1 MQRMDREAAE
11 RVILM
16 QAQLEY
22 ARTQEKEGQKQSDE
36 LKALYE
42 KIGQKYKIN
51 KGGDVVRE
59 SYEGESVMGS
69 HAPPLIEASLKRV
82 VNQPMS
88 STSSKRFIEREFVGA
103 WLDENRKIFRGG
115 NIAIPRQIMSAG
127 RKMQRILRAK
137 LADQISNLPRDDE
150 DVFQRRSFILK
161 VIESLEYHSSSI
173 WIRENTPQVR

>member
-1 MQRMDREAAE
+1 
-11 RVILM
+11 M

-22 ARTQEKEGQKQSDE
+22 ARTQEKEGQEQRDE

-59 SYEGESVMGS
+59 SYEGEAEKGI
-69 HAPPLIEASLKRV
+69 HAPPMIEASLKRF

-88 STSSKRFIEREFVGA
+88 STSSKRFIEKEFVGA
-103 WLDENRKIFRGG
+103 WLDANRTIFKGG
-115 NIAIPRQIMSAG
+115 DVAIPREIMSVG

-150 DVFQRRSFILK
+150 DEFQRRSFILK
-161 VIESLEYHSSSI
+161 VIESLEYHRFLDLDSGKYTAGEVLSLI
-173 WIRENTPQVR
+173 HI